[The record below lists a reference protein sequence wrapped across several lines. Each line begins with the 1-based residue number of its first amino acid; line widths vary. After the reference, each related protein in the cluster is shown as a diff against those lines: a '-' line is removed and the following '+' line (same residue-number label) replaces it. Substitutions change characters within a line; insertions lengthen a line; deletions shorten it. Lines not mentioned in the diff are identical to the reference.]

1 MRTRILT
8 HGPRTVLGFR
18 KDGSPIFPIA
28 GGSEG
33 PPEPA
38 PGSTITVP
46 PLPQP
51 IEPPTPPPP
60 PNGQQSFTAE
70 DIERVRREEKDKLYG
85 RIETMDAQL
94 KTFAKE
100 RDERIAAEETARKE
114 AEAAADA
121 ERKKNLT
128 FEQKLEEV
136 QGAFNSQLTDLQG
149 QIAQRDALIAL
160 ERQYQELNKY
170 RDRRLSEETDNIMP
184 EMHSWVA
191 GNSEEEIEAN
201 ISRAVETTNSIL
213 GQVAAA
219 QQQQATAYQQAR
231 QQARGTGVTAPPV
244 GPMEN
249 QTGQETLTAD
259 EIRNM
264 DMATYM
270 KNRGRLLE
278 AASQQ
283 MRGR

>member
-33 PPEPA
+33 PPEPP
-38 PGSTITVP
+38 PGTTITVP
-46 PLPQP
+46 PLPTP
-51 IEPPTPPPP
+51 IEPPTPPA
-60 PNGQQSFTAE
+60 PNGQSFTAE

-149 QIAQRDALIAL
+149 QLAQRDALLAL
-160 ERQYQELNKY
+160 ERQFQELNKY

-219 QQQQATAYQQAR
+219 QQQQASAYQQAR

-249 QTGQETLTAD
+249 QSGQETLTAD